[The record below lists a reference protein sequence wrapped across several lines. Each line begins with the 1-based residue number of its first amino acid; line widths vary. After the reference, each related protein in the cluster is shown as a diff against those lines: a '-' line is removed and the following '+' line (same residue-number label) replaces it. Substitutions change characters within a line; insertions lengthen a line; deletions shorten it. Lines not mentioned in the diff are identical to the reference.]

1 MTRTSSRKRL
11 ELRRNASSRTTLL
24 ALPYLLKKLMISSA
38 KRRLISTLRTN

>member
-11 ELRRNASSRTTLL
+11 ELRRNASRRTMLL
-24 ALPYLLKKLMISSA
+24 ALLSLLKKPMISSA